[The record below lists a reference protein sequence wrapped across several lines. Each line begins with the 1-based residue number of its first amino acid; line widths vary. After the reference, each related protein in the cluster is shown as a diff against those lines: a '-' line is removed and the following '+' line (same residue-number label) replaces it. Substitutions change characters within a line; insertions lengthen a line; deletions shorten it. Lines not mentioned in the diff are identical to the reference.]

1 MPLNNIVDNLLKPVE
16 GIEPSVPGIP
26 SPGPSQTTGWKKVYH
41 AGRAYLA
48 DDMYVY
54 DEPDIVDIKEG
65 DEIQSLDEKTG
76 ELVWSR
82 VKQLAF
88 MGVKQTYRIVTEDG
102 RSIRT
107 TANHP
112 YLVKNAKGKWLK
124 HRSEISGAGW
134 TAVSQLK
141 KGDEIAVVSEEKR
154 QDFLPSRM
162 RGASGM
168 TRRLL

>member
-1 MPLNNIVDNLLKPVE
+1 MPPNNIVDNLLKPVE

-82 VKQLAF
+82 VKQLAY
-88 MGVKQTYRIVTEDG
+88 MGKKQTYRIVTEDG

-112 YLVKNAKGKWLK
+112 YLVQHTDK
-124 HRSEISGAGW
+124 RS
-134 TAVSQLK
+134 T
-141 KGDEIAVVSEEKR
+141 R
-154 QDFLPSRM
+154 H
-162 RGASGM
+162 ASS
-168 TRRLL
+168 